1 MPLNKMLSKDS
12 ERKNCMCSLTVCV
25 FTVCVEKKM
34 LMREEEEEEEE
45 EGREKHS
52 CDNTTQTTGRG
63 GELAGRRDGWHSQHS
78 VIIITRQ
85 RPLG

>member
-1 MPLNKMLSKDS
+1 MLSKDS

-34 LMREEEEEEEE
+34 LMREEEEE
-45 EGREKHS
+45 GREKHS

-63 GELAGRRDGWHSQHS
+63 GELAGRGDGWHSQHS
-78 VIIITRQ
+78 VIIITRRQ
-85 RPLG
+85 HPLPSLPA